1 MQRAWAC
8 GPRGSSRQLENLEK
22 WASYTNSVD
31 FYDVTD
37 KGENAM
43 VTAHRELAK

>member
-1 MQRAWAC
+1 MLKHHYN
-8 GPRGSSRQLENLEK
+8 SSLESLEK

-31 FYDVTD
+31 IYDVTD